1 MSEGG
6 AFRKLVRSLSR
17 SQKDSDRHR
26 SKTPSPPLDSVP
38 MVPSTLIERPERT
51 SSRHNTKASG
61 GGARSPG
68 INLSTSPAPDSYF
81 PQPPAQTINDNE
93 ASGRGR
99 HPDSLGARANDIG
112 QGNQGMAA
120 PGVSFAPSAT
130 GASRLRPDSELAG
143 WNPTPR
149 RTQSQRAPRGS
160 SNSESN
166 RHRAESAS
174 QVNGMPPPPPFSE
187 NSGGRPRDPSP
198 LPKGDR
204 EGVSLQDQPLT
215 RSTSVKRVASAVK
228 KAVFAPVAK
237 QDGEKRVMILVADG
251 SEEIEVMTIF
261 DVLVRASL
269 GPTIVSLSPQFSP
282 SQSLPY
288 ITLSRG
294 ARMLADNKFET
305 LKQEHKDDFDAIII
319 PGGAKGADRLSSSRE
334 VQTLIRSFYDQGKLV
349 GMICAGSLAA
359 KTSGIAGGQRITS
372 HPSVKGDLEKH
383 YDYVEDR
390 VVVSGNL
397 VTSRGP
403 GTALEWALTIVN
415 ILAGSAKRSEVKGP
429 LMM

>member
-17 SQKDSDRHR
+17 SNKDNDRHHN
-26 SKTPSPPLDSVP
+26 KTPSPPLGSVP
-38 MVPSTLIERPERT
+38 MPSTSIDRPERT
-51 SSRHNTKASG
+51 SSRHNAKPSG

-68 INLSTSPAPDSYF
+68 FNNLSTSPAPDSYF
-81 PQPPAQTINDNE
+81 PQPPAQTVHDSE
-93 ASGRGR
+93 ANGRAR
-99 HPDSLGARANDIG
+99 HPDSRGARANDIG
-112 QGNQGMAA
+112 QVTHGMAA
-120 PGVSFAPSAT
+120 PGVAFAPSTT

-143 WNPTPR
+143 WNPLPR
-149 RTQSQRAPRGS
+149 RTQSQRAPRGT
-160 SNSESN
+160 NNPDSN
-166 RHRAESAS
+166 RHRAGSAS
-174 QVNGMPPPPPFSE
+174 QANAMPPPPPFSE
-187 NSGGRPRDPSP
+187 NNGGRQRDPSP
-198 LPKGDR
+198 LPQGDR
-204 EGVSLQDQPLT
+204 KGVSLQDQPLT

-269 GPTIVSLSPQFSP
+269 RPTIVSLSPQLSP

-294 ARMLADNKFET
+294 ARMLADTKFET

-415 ILAGSAKRSEVKGP
+415 ILAGSAKRSEVEGP